1 MGDGLGPRVLV
12 PKSVARIEPVRIRM
26 PVGLAWRWI
35 HGAMGQVNTELSC
48 RCVTPDPVSSQRG
61 DWTGKRIDNL
71 QVAVDP
77 PVLLDFLEVVVR
89 WRKQGCAA
97 SCPSLDLSGF
107 ADARLNLRVLGNPV
121 YVLIPHKI
129 VTVG

>member
-1 MGDGLGPRVLV
+1 M
-12 PKSVARIEPVRIRM
+12 SM
-26 PVGLAWRWI
+26 
-35 HGAMGQVNTELSC
+35 QNT
-48 RCVTPDPVSSQRG
+48 SSRP
-61 DWTGKRIDNL
+61 

-89 WRKQGCAA
+89 WRKQRCAA

-129 VTVG
+129 VTVGRIAPGVPTLDRREGSKQFQFAAVEARAVARSQVGRIEPSNIA